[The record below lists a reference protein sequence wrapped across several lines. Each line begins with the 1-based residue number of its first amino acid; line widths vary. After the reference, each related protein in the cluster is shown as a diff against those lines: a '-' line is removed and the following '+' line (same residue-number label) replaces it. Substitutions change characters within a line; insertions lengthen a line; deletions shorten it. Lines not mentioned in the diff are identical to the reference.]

1 MLNLQI
7 IKMNLL
13 KQKIGILGGGQLGRM
28 LIEEALR
35 LNVSVNILESSKD
48 CPCYKLAENFIEG
61 ALTDEAK
68 INELANISDV
78 LTFEIE
84 HINTAALIKL
94 EDEGKTIIPSPRML
108 QIIQDKGWQKQ
119 YYTKNNVPTA
129 PYFLVNNK
137 TEWND
142 AIAKLGTDKFVA
154 KTRTDGYDGKGV
166 TILNSQKIIQNNEL
180 IPFDTP
186 CVLEA
191 FIPCEKEIS
200 IIVAKDIFGKT
211 VAYDAVEMEF
221 DPEANLVTFLFSP
234 ADINKQIAEKAKI
247 VAIQTINQFK
257 SPGVFAVEMFVTL
270 TGEILVNEI
279 APRPHNSGHHS
290 IEACYTSQYEQLTR
304 ILLGLPVGCTT
315 LIKPAAMLNLLGDK
329 NFTGPYVIKNLDQI
343 HQIEGTYLHL
353 YDKKESK
360 PMRKMGHITLLANS
374 IDEVKAK
381 ANKVMHLIGFEPL
394 N

>member
-1 MLNLQI
+1 
-7 IKMNLL
+7 MNLL
-13 KQKIGILGGGQLGRM
+13 KQKVGILGGGQLGRM

-48 CPCYKLAENFIEG
+48 CPCYHLANNFIEG
-61 ALTDEAK
+61 SLQDEAK
-68 INELANISDV
+68 INELAAMSDV

-84 HINTAALIKL
+84 HVNTNALIKL
-94 EDEGKTIIPSPRML
+94 EDEGKTIIPSPRVL
-108 QIIQDKGWQKQ
+108 QIIQDKGLQKQ
-119 YYTKNNVPTA
+119 FYTDHQVPTA
-129 PYFLVNNK
+129 PYVLVNDK
-137 TEWND
+137 TDWSQ
-142 AIAKLGTDKFVA
+142 AITKLGTEKFVA

-166 TILNSQKIIQNNEL
+166 TILNSKAILADNSL
-180 IPFDTP
+180 IPFETP

-234 ADINKQIAEKAKI
+234 AEISKPLAEKAKI

-257 SPGVFAVEMFVTL
+257 SAGVFAVEMFLTH

-279 APRPHNSGHHS
+279 APRPHNSGHHG

-304 ILLGLPVGCTT
+304 ILLGLPVGCPG
-315 LIKPAAMLNLLGDK
+315 LVKPAAMLNLLGDK
-329 NFTGPYVIKNLDQI
+329 NFSGPYVIKNLDQI
-343 HQIEGTYLHL
+343 HQIEGAYLHL

-360 PMRKMGHITLLANS
+360 PMRKMGHITVLANS

-381 ANKVMHLIGFEPL
+381 ANKVMNLIGFEPL
-394 N
+394 V